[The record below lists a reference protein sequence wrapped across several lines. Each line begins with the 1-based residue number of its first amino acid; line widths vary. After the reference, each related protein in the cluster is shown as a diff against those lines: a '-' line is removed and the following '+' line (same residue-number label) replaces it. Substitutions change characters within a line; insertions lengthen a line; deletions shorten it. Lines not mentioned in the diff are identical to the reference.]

1 MGEPQPSRCR
11 EERPRGRPVWLEG
24 ALTSPALSSVV
35 RPRVPSP
42 PNPDRGGNFRFSA
55 PGRNS
60 QPGTRA
66 PSRPPAQQHQPCR
79 SLGSGEPRNLGSHGS
94 EVWTE
99 VAGIRGNRARGW
111 LPRAPQRRPLSR
123 RPGKSRGERRQPLR
137 CVSEATAGH
146 AGRSPRAPWV
156 SEKQGPRVLRQA
168 APPSHLS
175 PATRAGVIATL
186 PSTTALGLR
195 PVAPTRGD
203 PKSRR
208 GRVPSGRTRG
218 PHGGRGYRAASSG
231 ALERRGTC
239 RRVRGGPGCGAEGTW
254 ISGRPEDP
262 QIPWQRSRTTW
273 PAGGTGW
280 RRCRWDARLERVRT
294 GAGRKTDPGAGT
306 ETSLRR
312 GWRGRRLATCTH
324 LGLGP

>member
-1 MGEPQPSRCR
+1 M
-11 EERPRGRPVWLEG
+11 
-24 ALTSPALSSVV
+24 

-99 VAGIRGNRARGW
+99 VAGIRGNRARGC

-186 PSTTALGLR
+186 PSTTALGS
-195 PVAPTRGD
+195 PPRG
-203 PKSRR
+203 PN
-208 GRVPSGRTRG
+208 SGRSEIPQGQG
-218 PHGGRGYRAASSG
+218 PQWANTGAARWAGLPRRQLGSPRATWYLPEG
-231 ALERRGTC
+231 
-239 RRVRGGPGCGAEGTW
+239 RGGPGCGAEGTW